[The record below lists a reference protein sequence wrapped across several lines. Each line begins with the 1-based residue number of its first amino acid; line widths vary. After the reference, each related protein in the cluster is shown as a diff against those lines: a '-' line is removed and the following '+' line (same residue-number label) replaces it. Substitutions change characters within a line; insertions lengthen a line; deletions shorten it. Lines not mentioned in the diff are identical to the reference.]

1 MVVAGS
7 TSVSTD
13 QPSYSVELVVQVM
26 TRDRSTTIDVVV
38 VDETRDPTLATH
50 VSAPTSKIVLQT
62 V

>member
-26 TRDRSTTIDVVV
+26 TSDRSTTVEVEV
-38 VDETRDPTLATH
+38 VDETRDPTLAAH
-50 VSAPTSKIVLQT
+50 VSALTLKIVLQT

>member
-26 TRDRSTTIDVVV
+26 TRDRSTTIDVEV

-50 VSAPTSKIVLQT
+50 VSAQTLEIVLQT